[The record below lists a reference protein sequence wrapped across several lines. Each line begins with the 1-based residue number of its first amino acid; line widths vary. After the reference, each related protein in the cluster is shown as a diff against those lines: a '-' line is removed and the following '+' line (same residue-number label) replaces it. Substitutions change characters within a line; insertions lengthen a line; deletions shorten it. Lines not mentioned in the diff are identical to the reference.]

1 MKIVTTEEMR
11 HIEQTADA
19 GGLSY
24 ATMME
29 NAGRAVAEAIVQ
41 RTTAED
47 LQVLALIG
55 PGNNGGDGLVA
66 AHYLHDMGAE
76 VTCYVWKRR
85 VNEDKNFRRVV
96 KDGIPVLWM
105 KDDGDL
111 TKLHQHVAQAQVIM
125 DALLGTGASRP
136 IESALKVLLETTR
149 AVLQERAAANRTT
162 VVSPT
167 WPALPSGW
175 PLTVAVDL
183 PTGLN
188 ADTGALDSAA
198 LPADLTVTFACPK
211 HGQFLFPGADAVGE
225 LLVAD
230 IGVPEELTADGDL
243 ELITSEKVRRLLPV
257 RPLEAH
263 KGTFGKAMIV
273 AGSINYTGAAAL
285 AAAAATRVGAGLVT
299 LAPPR
304 VLHSTLAA
312 TVTEP
317 TFLLLPHDMG
327 VLAPGGMKI
336 LAEKLPDY
344 QALLIGPGL
353 TTEKPTVEFVDE
365 FFGEVEGERKRPRRS
380 LGFLAPTQK
389 DTEEAQESLTL
400 PPLVVDADAL
410 NILAG
415 FEKWWELVP
424 TYSILTPHPGEM
436 ARLVG
441 EEMDRD
447 TILADRWGV
456 ARRMADEWN
465 QVVVLKG
472 AFTVVAAPDGRVM
485 VSPFANP
492 GLASGG
498 TGDVLAGA
506 VVGLL
511 AQGLAPFDAAVAGV
525 YLHGLAA
532 ELVRFGL
539 NNAGMVASDLLPA
552 LPEAIGLLRRRESLM
567 PVNELGC

>member
-1 MKIVTTEEMR
+1 MKIVTVKEMR
-11 HIEQTADA
+11 EIEQAADA

-29 NAGRAVAEAIVQ
+29 NAGCAVAQAIAQ
-41 RTTAED
+41 QMTIETRR
-47 LQVLALIG
+47 VLVLIG

-66 AHYLHDMGAE
+66 AHYLQEMAAD

-85 VNEDKNFRRVV
+85 VNKDKNLRRVV
-96 KDGIPVLWM
+96 EDGVTVARM

-111 TKLHQHVAQAQVIM
+111 TKLRQHVTKADVIV

-136 IESALKVLLETTR
+136 IGGALKVLLDTVQ
-149 AVLQERAAANRTT
+149 AVLQEQKKANRPAL
-162 VVSPT
+162 VSPA
-167 WPALPSGW
+167 WPALPSRS

-188 ADTGALDSAA
+188 ADTGEIDPAA
-198 LPADLTVTFACPK
+198 LHADLTVTFACPK
-211 HGQFLFPGADAVGE
+211 CGQLCFPGAEAVGK

-230 IGVPEELTADGDL
+230 IGVPEKLAVGGDL
-243 ELITSEKVRRLLPV
+243 EIVTGDQVRQLLPA
-257 RPLEAH
+257 RPLKAH
-263 KGTFGKAMIV
+263 KGTFGKAMLI
-273 AGSINYTGAAAL
+273 AGSVNYTGAPAL

-304 VLHSTLAA
+304 ILHGTLAA
-312 TVTEP
+312 AVTEP

-327 VLAPGGMKI
+327 VLAPGGTKI
-336 LAEKLPDY
+336 LAEKLPAY
-344 QALLIGPGL
+344 KAVLIGPGL
-353 TTEKPTVEFVDE
+353 TTEKPTVEFVQE
-365 FFGEVEGERKRPRRS
+365 FFGQVGGERRRRRRS
-380 LGFLAPTQK
+380 IGFLASTEGE
-389 DTEEAQESLTL
+389 TEEEKESLEM

-415 FEKWWELVP
+415 FEEWWQLVP
-424 TYSILTPHPGEM
+424 PNCILTPHPGEM
-436 ARLVG
+436 ARLMG
-441 EEMDRD
+441 EEADRD
-447 TILADRWGV
+447 AIQVDRWNV
-456 ARRMADEWN
+456 ARRMAAGWN

-472 AFTVVAAPDGRVM
+472 AFTVVAAPDGRVV

-498 TGDVLAGA
+498 TGDVLAGTI
-506 VVGLL
+506 VGLL

-532 ELVRFGL
+532 ELVRSEMGD
-539 NNAGMVASDLLPA
+539 AGMVASDLLLA
-552 LPEAIGLLRRRESLM
+552 LPEAIDLLK
-567 PVNELGC
+567 

>member
-1 MKIVTTEEMR
+1 MKIVAVEEMR

-29 NAGRAVAEAIVQ
+29 NAGRAVTEAIVQ
-41 RTTAED
+41 CTAAEG

-66 AHYLHDMGAE
+66 AHYLRDMGAE

-85 VNEDKNFRRVV
+85 VNDDKNFQRVV
-96 KDGIPVLWM
+96 EDGIPVLWM

-111 TKLHQHVAQAQVIM
+111 AKLRQHVAKAEVIV

-136 IESALKVLLETTR
+136 IKGALKVLLETVKV
-149 AVLQERAAANRTT
+149 VLQEGAATHHATI
-162 VVSPT
+162 VSPT
-167 WPALPSGW
+167 WPAPPSGW
-175 PLTVAVDL
+175 PLIAAVDL
-183 PTGLN
+183 PTGLD
-188 ADTGALDSAA
+188 ADTGTLDPAA

-211 HGQFLFPGADAVGE
+211 RGQFLFPGANAVGE

-230 IGVPEELTADGDL
+230 IGVPEELTADGNL
-243 ELITSEKVRRLLPV
+243 ELIIGEKVRRLLPA

-353 TTEKPTVEFVDE
+353 TTEKPTVEFVNE
-365 FFGEVEGERKRPRRS
+365 FFRQVGGEHKRPRRS
-380 LGFLAPTQK
+380 IGFLAPTQQE
-389 DTEEAQESLTL
+389 TGEAQESLTL
-400 PPLVVDADAL
+400 LPLVVDADAL

-424 TYSILTPHPGEM
+424 AHSILTPHPGEM

-441 EEMDRD
+441 EEMDREA
-447 TILADRWGV
+447 ILADRWGV
-456 ARRMADEWN
+456 ARRMAAEWN

-472 AFTVVAAPDGRVM
+472 AFTVVAAPDGRVA

-506 VVGLL
+506 IVGLL
-511 AQGLAPFDAAVAGV
+511 AQGLAPFDAAMAGV

-532 ELVRFGL
+532 ELVRSEFIS
-539 NNAGMVASDLLPA
+539 AGMVASDLLPA
-552 LPEAIGLLRRRESLM
+552 LSETIGLLSLSST
-567 PVNELGC
+567 L

>member
-1 MKIVTTEEMR
+1 MKIVAVEEMR

-29 NAGRAVAEAIVQ
+29 NAGRTVAEAIVQ
-41 RTTAED
+41 CAAAEG

-66 AHYLHDMGAE
+66 AHYLRDMGAE

-85 VNEDKNFRRVV
+85 VNDDKNFQRVV
-96 KDGIPVLWM
+96 EDGIPILWM

-111 TKLHQHVAQAQVIM
+111 AKLRQHVAKAEVIV

-136 IESALKVLLETTR
+136 IKGALKVLLETVK
-149 AVLQERAAANRTT
+149 AVLQEGAATHRATI
-162 VVSPT
+162 VSPT
-167 WPALPSGW
+167 WPAPTSGW
-175 PLTVAVDL
+175 PLIAAVDL
-183 PTGLN
+183 PTGLD
-188 ADTGALDSAA
+188 ADTGTLDPAT

-211 HGQFLFPGADAVGE
+211 RGQFLFPGANAVGE

-230 IGVPEELTADGDL
+230 IGVPEELTADGNL
-243 ELITSEKVRRLLPV
+243 ELITGEKVRRLLPA

-353 TTEKPTVEFVDE
+353 TTEKPTVEFVNE
-365 FFGEVEGERKRPRRS
+365 FFGQVGGEHRRPRRS
-380 LGFLAPTQK
+380 IGFLAPTQQE
-389 DTEEAQESLTL
+389 TGEAQESLTL

-424 TYSILTPHPGEM
+424 AHSILTPHPGEM

-447 TILADRWGV
+447 AILADRWGV
-456 ARRMADEWN
+456 ARRMAAEWN

-472 AFTVVAAPDGRVM
+472 AFTVVAAPDGRVA

-506 VVGLL
+506 IVGLL
-511 AQGLAPFDAAVAGV
+511 AQGLAPFDAAMAGV

-532 ELVRFGL
+532 ELVRSEFIS
-539 NNAGMVASDLLPA
+539 AGMVASDLLPA
-552 LPEAIGLLRRRESLM
+552 LSETIGLLSLSST
-567 PVNELGC
+567 L